1 MLKSASTHTIL
12 SDASEELI
20 GNEPWTI
27 DVYADGLMDEIF
39 ADVEDILEGKRL
51 GSQFKQKSPVKSRPI
66 VNPEIPGQIK
76 PINLHHQQAATKTVV
91 KSPPSDSTVNK
102 AKTSNEKNNL
112 SPKSGPRWKK
122 LISVSVSLALAT
134 AGLTWLIYSGLV
146 DRIFARI
153 FAEEL
158 HLAQIEQSLT
168 EKSLTEKIDPQIEL
182 VNYMLGALAAIEQG
196 EPQDTSSSNGM
207 MASVTGN
214 FQGSTIQNSAIQSS
228 IPIASANAATGSLPP
243 VRAANNLQPMPS
255 RSTKVVER
263 IYIPVY
269 QAPAP
274 MRYKPPSV
282 ASASPGNL
290 PPVREVA
297 HKSYSK
303 TSKSNAGKAAKN
315 TVPAATLT
323 LMKTELKPV
332 GMGNRPVAV
341 GVAPQPKPVIPPKLT
356 DAKAPIENNPS
367 VNTASV
373 QHQEVA
379 FAAAKPSHELLGV
392 MELGEKSAALFKIEG
407 ITRRIHK
414 GESIGSSG
422 WTLVDV
428 SNNEI
433 VVRRNGEVRSIQTG
447 QKI

>member
-1 MLKSASTHTIL
+1 MLKAASTHTIL
-12 SDASEELI
+12 SEASEELI

-27 DVYADGLMDEIF
+27 EVYADGLMDEIF
-39 ADVEDILEGKRL
+39 SDVENILEGKGL
-51 GSQFKQKSPVKSRPI
+51 GSQFKQKSTVKSSPI
-66 VNPEIPGQIK
+66 VNPETPGQIK
-76 PINLHHQQAATKTVV
+76 PVNLHHQQGATKTVA
-91 KSPPSDSTVNK
+91 KSSPRIDSKVSQ
-102 AKTSNEKNNL
+102 AKTNNAKNNL
-112 SPKSGPRWKK
+112 SPKPRAGWKK
-122 LISVSVSLALAT
+122 LFSVTVSLALAT

-158 HLAQIEQSLT
+158 HLAQIEQSS
-168 EKSLTEKIDPQIEL
+168 KEKIYPQAEL
-182 VNYMLGALAAIEQG
+182 VNYMLGALAAIEEG
-196 EPQDTSSSNGM
+196 EAQDKSSNNMM
-207 MASVTGN
+207 MASMSEN
-214 FQGSTIQNSAIQSS
+214 LQNSTI
-228 IPIASANAATGSLPP
+228 PMASASAASGSLPP
-243 VRAANNLQPMPS
+243 VRGANNLQPMPS

-269 QAPAP
+269 QAPPP

-282 ASASPGNL
+282 ASASPGKL
-290 PPVREVA
+290 PPIREVA

-303 TSKSNAGKAAKN
+303 PSKSNAGKAAKN
-315 TVPAATLT
+315 TVPPTKLT

-332 GMGNRPVAV
+332 EMGDKTVAV
-341 GVAPQPKPVIPPKLT
+341 GAAPQPKPVIPPKLT
-356 DAKAPIENNPS
+356 SAKAPTENNTS
-367 VNTASV
+367 VNTALV
-373 QHQEVA
+373 QNQEVA

-392 MELGEKSAALFKIEG
+392 MDLGEKSAALFKIQG

>member
-91 KSPPSDSTVNK
+91 KSPISDSTVDK
-102 AKTSNEKNNL
+102 AKTSNEKNKV
-112 SPKSGPRWKK
+112 SPKSRPRWRK

-146 DRIFARI
+146 DHIFARI

-158 HLAQIEQSLT
+158 HLAQMEESLT
-168 EKSLTEKIDPQIEL
+168 KKIETEKIDPQAEL
-182 VNYMLGALAAIEQG
+182 VSYMLGALAAIEQG
-196 EPQDTSSSNGM
+196 EAQDNKSNNMM
-207 MASVTGN
+207 MASMSGN
-214 FQGSTIQNSAIQSS
+214 LQSSTI
-228 IPIASANAATGSLPP
+228 PMASASAASGSLPP

-303 TSKSNAGKAAKN
+303 TSKSNPGKAAKN

-332 GMGNRPVAV
+332 EMGDKSLAV
-341 GVAPQPKPVIPPKLT
+341 GAATQPKPVIPPKLT
-356 DAKAPIENNPS
+356 SAKAPTENNTS
-367 VNTASV
+367 VNTAPV
-373 QHQEVA
+373 QNQEVA
-379 FAAAKPSHELLGV
+379 FAVAKPSHELLGV
-392 MELGEKSAALFKIEG
+392 MDLGEKSAALFKIQG

>member
-91 KSPPSDSTVNK
+91 KSPISDSTVNK

-112 SPKSGPRWKK
+112 SPKSRPRWKK

-146 DRIFARI
+146 DRVFARI

-168 EKSLTEKIDPQIEL
+168 EKSLTEKIDPQAEL
-182 VNYMLGALAAIEQG
+182 VSYMLGALAAIEQG
-196 EPQDTSSSNGM
+196 ELQDTSSSNGM
-207 MASVTGN
+207 MASITGN

-228 IPIASANAATGSLPP
+228 IPIASANAAAGSLPP
-243 VRAANNLQPMPS
+243 VRTANNLQPMPS

-269 QAPAP
+269 QAPPP

-282 ASASPGNL
+282 ASASPGKL

-303 TSKSNAGKAAKN
+303 TSKSNTGKAAKN

-332 GMGNRPVAV
+332 GMGEKPVAV
-341 GVAPQPKPVIPPKLT
+341 ATAPQPKPVIPPKLT
-356 DAKAPIENNPS
+356 GAKAPTENNAS
-367 VNTASV
+367 VNAASV
-373 QHQEVA
+373 QNREVA
-379 FAAAKPSHELLGV
+379 FAAVKPSHELLGV
-392 MELGEKSAALFKIEG
+392 MDLGEKSAALFKIQG

-422 WTLVDV
+422 WTLVDI

>member
-1 MLKSASTHTIL
+1 MLKAASTHTIL
-12 SDASEELI
+12 SEASEELI

-27 DVYADGLMDEIF
+27 EVYADGLMDEIF
-39 ADVEDILEGKRL
+39 SDVENILEGKGL
-51 GSQFKQKSPVKSRPI
+51 GSQFKQKSTVKSSPI
-66 VNPEIPGQIK
+66 VNPETPGQIK
-76 PINLHHQQAATKTVV
+76 PVNLHHQQGATKTVA
-91 KSPPSDSTVNK
+91 KSSPRIDSKVSQ
-102 AKTSNEKNNL
+102 AKTNNAKNNL
-112 SPKSGPRWKK
+112 SPKPRAGWKK
-122 LISVSVSLALAT
+122 LFSVTVSLALAT

-146 DRIFARI
+146 DHIFARI

-158 HLAQIEQSLT
+158 HLAQMEESLT
-168 EKSLTEKIDPQIEL
+168 EKIETEKIDPQAEL
-182 VNYMLGALAAIEQG
+182 VSYMLGALAAIEQG
-196 EPQDTSSSNGM
+196 EAQNKSSNNMM
-207 MASVTGN
+207 MASMSGN
-214 FQGSTIQNSAIQSS
+214 LQSSTIPMAN
-228 IPIASANAATGSLPP
+228 ASAASGSLPP

-303 TSKSNAGKAAKN
+303 TSKSNTGKAAKN
-315 TVPAATLT
+315 TVPPAKLT

-332 GMGNRPVAV
+332 EMGDKTVAV
-341 GVAPQPKPVIPPKLT
+341 GAAPQPKPIIPPKLT
-356 DAKAPIENNPS
+356 SAKAPTENNTS
-367 VNTASV
+367 VNTAPV
-373 QHQEVA
+373 QNQEVA

-392 MELGEKSAALFKIEG
+392 MDLGEKSAALFKIQG

>member
-27 DVYADGLMDEIF
+27 DIYADGLMDEIF

-76 PINLHHQQAATKTVV
+76 PINLHHQQAGTKTVV
-91 KSPPSDSTVNK
+91 KSPISDSTVSK
-102 AKTSNEKNNL
+102 GKTSNEKNL
-112 SPKSGPRWKK
+112 SPKSRPRWKK

-168 EKSLTEKIDPQIEL
+168 EKSLTEKIDPQAEL
-182 VNYMLGALAAIEQG
+182 VSYMLGALAAIEQG
-196 EPQDTSSSNGM
+196 ELQDTSSSSGM

-228 IPIASANAATGSLPP
+228 IPIASTNTAAGSLPP
-243 VRAANNLQPMPS
+243 VRAANNLQPIPS

-282 ASASPGNL
+282 ASASPGGNL
-290 PPVREVA
+290 SPVREVA

-303 TSKSNAGKAAKN
+303 APISNAGKVAKN
-315 TVPAATLT
+315 TVPATTLT
-323 LMKTELKPV
+323 LMKTEFKPV
-332 GMGNRPVAV
+332 EMGNRPVAV
-341 GVAPQPKPVIPPKLT
+341 GVAPQPKPVVPPKLT
-356 DAKAPIENNPS
+356 DAKVPIENNTS

-373 QHQEVA
+373 QDREVA